1 MNEDRLKEILKQA
14 VNMTQAT
21 NPTTHN
27 PNGSTNTINYVKFMN
42 TTPTIQRTDNVYK
55 KRGN

>member
-1 MNEDRLKEILKQA
+1 MSEERLKELLKQA

-21 NPTTHN
+21 NPTANTS
-27 PNGSTNTINYVKFMN
+27 NGTPTTVRFVNLTNN
-42 TTPTIQRTDNVYK
+42 TPTIQRTDDVYK